1 MILRCF
7 YKMYKKSKLR
17 FFLVIAAIFVSYFI
31 VLEELKTTCENWDNG
46 IAGYIEK
53 GDDNCNL
60 LEPYICWH
68 NAIDGWFFFDSSCKI
83 KNLKESK

>member
-7 YKMYKKSKLR
+7 YKMFKKSKLR

-60 LEPYICWH
+60 L
-68 NAIDGWFFFDSSCKI
+68 
-83 KNLKESK
+83 